1 MAMIEWLNYWLS
13 TDNTKLIY
21 IITLILMANVLD
33 FSIGWVNAKF
43 NDEVAF
49 SSSKAIYG
57 IARKMFVFILL
68 IFFIPFSLL
77 VPEPIGIGALYVLYF
92 GYLASE
98 ISSILNHLNLGDD
111 DKTND
116 MFLSFVNRILKGGK

>member
-1 MAMIEWLNYWLS
+1 MAMLEWLNHWLS

-21 IITLILMANVLD
+21 VVSLILIANVLD
-33 FSIGWVNAKF
+33 FTIGWVNAKF
-43 NDEVAF
+43 NSEVAF

-77 VPEPIGIGALYVLYF
+77 VPEPIGISALYVLYF

-98 ISSILNHLNLGDD
+98 VTSILNHLKIGDD

-116 MFLSFVNRILKGGK
+116 MFLSFVNRVLKGGK